1 MKKNKDTLSSL
12 AIRYIKQQNITSRST
27 MPLHFCRPRGRKEGY
42 SFRTDREI
50 RDDKRMEAVGRKEE
64 NEGKIIRGRRE

>member
-1 MKKNKDTLSSL
+1 
-12 AIRYIKQQNITSRST
+12 